1 MGQRPARREC
11 CSGHEADAGSR
22 NPLLLLSPRVWRIG
36 MSTKTAAT
44 AGKTGGTCNS
54 HTAIRNLETHERAGG
69 FEQQRSRPPPA
80 AETGRRGWGSAP
92 IFQGPAKGLQKN
104 RQAQLVR
111 PCALRPAGQK
121 SPCGAFLDARLAQ
134 STRAHQKSSGVL
146 ITSELFVLLACETHE
161 RAGGFEQQR
170 SRPPPAAETGRR
182 GWGSAPIFQ
191 GPAKGLQKNRQAQ
204 LVRPCALRPAGKKS
218 PCGAFLDARLA

>member
-1 MGQRPARREC
+1 MVRIWVASLHQKTSTYESTLRFLLCSKAKLTGRVDSNRAALRSRVSNQPSATTTTAACGGNREELLGQRPARREC

-36 MSTKTAAT
+36 MSTKTAAP

-54 HTAIRNLETHERAGG
+54 HTAIRNLESHERAGG

-80 AETGRRGWGSAP
+80 AKTSPGRGKMSHSDKKGNTGRRGWGSAP

-111 PCALRPAGQK
+111 PGALRSAGQK
-121 SPCGAFLDARLAQ
+121 SPCGAFLDARLA
-134 STRAHQKSSGVL
+134 
-146 ITSELFVLLACETHE
+146 
-161 RAGGFEQQR
+161 
-170 SRPPPAAETGRR
+170 
-182 GWGSAPIFQ
+182 
-191 GPAKGLQKNRQAQ
+191 
-204 LVRPCALRPAGKKS
+204 
-218 PCGAFLDARLA
+218 

>member
-1 MGQRPARREC
+1 MGTDCKSAAFQLRWFESTRAHQKTSTYESTLRFLLCSKAKLTGRVDSNRAALRSRVSNQPSATTTTAACGGNREELLGQRPARREC

-36 MSTKTAAT
+36 MSTKTAAP

-54 HTAIRNLETHERAGG
+54 HTAIRNLESHERAGG
-69 FEQQRSRPPPA
+69 FEQQRSQPPPA

-111 PCALRPAGQK
+111 PGALRSAGQK
-121 SPCGAFLDARLAQ
+121 SPCGAFLDARLA
-134 STRAHQKSSGVL
+134 
-146 ITSELFVLLACETHE
+146 
-161 RAGGFEQQR
+161 
-170 SRPPPAAETGRR
+170 
-182 GWGSAPIFQ
+182 
-191 GPAKGLQKNRQAQ
+191 
-204 LVRPCALRPAGKKS
+204 
-218 PCGAFLDARLA
+218 